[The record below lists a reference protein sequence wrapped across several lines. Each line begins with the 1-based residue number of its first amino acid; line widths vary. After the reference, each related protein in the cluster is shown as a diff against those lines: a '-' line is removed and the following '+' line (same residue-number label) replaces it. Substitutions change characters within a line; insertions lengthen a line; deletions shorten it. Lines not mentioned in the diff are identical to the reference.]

1 MSRDERQ
8 GRTTIRHGIRAGGA
22 LAVTLAATL
31 SAAVPAQAQAQAQGV
46 NEDVRCLLLS
56 ASFARL
62 AKDDASRRGSAMTGA
77 FYLGRL
83 DGRIGK
89 PALTAAIRAQ
99 GKGLPAKEAET
110 AMRTCAA
117 RATAAEQ
124 QMSAL
129 TRSAATGK

>member
-1 MSRDERQ
+1 MM
-8 GRTTIRHGIRAGGA
+8 RHGIRAGGA

-31 SAAVPAQAQAQAQGV
+31 SAAVPAQAQAQAQPQGV

-62 AKDDASRRGSAMTGA
+62 AKDDNSRRGSAMTGA

>member
-1 MSRDERQ
+1 M
-8 GRTTIRHGIRAGGA
+8 RHAIRAGGA

-31 SAAVPAQAQAQAQGV
+31 SAAMPDQAQAQAQPQGV